1 MGFTSIIIPDRNKGK
16 ISVKNNVNLIGISS
30 LREGINKVF

>member
-1 MGFTSIIIPDRNKGK
+1 MGFNNIIIPDRNKDK

>member
-1 MGFTSIIIPDRNKGK
+1 MGFTSIIIPDRNKDK